1 MQDAVTGHVHDSAD
15 FCTAL
20 AGSSINAAEKYEA
33 DQHGADHGLQSVA
46 VQVDQCGVAVRSG
59 AVQANQCRAAQP
71 FQSGAIQVDH
81 CGAAQTGHD
90 EQIKKDQSVEV
101 CI

>member
-1 MQDAVTGHVHDSAD
+1 MQVAETGRVPDSTDLCRALTGNSVTAAD
-15 FCTAL
+15 
-20 AGSSINAAEKYEA
+20 KYES
-33 DQHGADHGLQSVA
+33 DSELQSVA

-71 FQSGAIQVDH
+71 FQSGEIQVNH
-81 CGAAQTGHD
+81 CVAAQTGHY